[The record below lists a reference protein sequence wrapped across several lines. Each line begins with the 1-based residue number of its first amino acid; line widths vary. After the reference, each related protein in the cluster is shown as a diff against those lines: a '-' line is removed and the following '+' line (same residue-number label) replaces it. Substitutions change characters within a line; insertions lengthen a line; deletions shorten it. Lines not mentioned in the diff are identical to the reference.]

1 MAAQGVLAQGLV
13 YLSAAVIAVP
23 LFKRLGLGSVLGYL
37 CAGAVIGPWG
47 LALVQDPEA
56 ILHFAEFGVV
66 LLLFLVGLELNAQRL
81 WQLRVPILGM
91 GSAQVIATIAVV
103 AVLAISFGTDWRFAW
118 VAGMGFAMSSTAI
131 ALQTLAEKNLL
142 AIPGGQAGFSV
153 LLFQDIAVIPLM
165 LVLGLLSAGGESSSV
180 DWQRIGTAIGLIL
193 GIILAGRYALRH
205 VLRYVASTGSRE
217 IFIAFSL
224 LLVIGTALLMQSV
237 GLSMALGTF
246 LAGVILGE
254 SEYRHELE
262 MDIEPFKGLLLGLFF
277 IAVGMSVDMGLFAT
291 RPLAVLGL
299 ACGVVAL
306 KILLLIVLA
315 RAFKLS
321 SQDGWLFAL
330 VLSQVGEFAF
340 VLFGVAL
347 SEQVISREQ
356 ANLLNAAVAA
366 SMMTTP
372 LLMLLHEH
380 LLSPRLNRTQPR
392 AADTIGD
399 KHPVIVAGFGRVGQV
414 VTRVL
419 TARGFKV
426 TIIEHD
432 PNQIER
438 VRRFGWKAYYG
449 DVTRLDLLESAGAAT
464 ARLIVLAIDDAEQAL
479 CAARL
484 IQEHFPSVR
493 LVVRAQSRTDAYEWV
508 ELGIPFVRETF
519 GSAMAL
525 AEQALVSMG
534 VPAYSAKRAAQ
545 QFQRHDEALILALTS
560 QRHDQKTLIS
570 VSTQARSDL
579 EQLLQTEGGSRVTD
593 KDAGWH

>member
-23 LFKRLGLGSVLGYL
+23 VFKRLGLGSVLGYL

-91 GSAQVIATIAVV
+91 GSAQVVV
-103 AVLAISFGTDWRFAW
+103 TAAMVAALAISFAADWRFAL

-142 AIPGGQAGFSV
+142 ATPGGQAGFSV

-165 LVLGLLSAGGESSSV
+165 LVLGLLSAGGEAGSMN
-180 DWQRIGTAIGLIL
+180 WYRIGTAVGLIL
-193 GIILAGRYALRH
+193 GIILAGRYLLRH

-277 IAVGMSVDMGLFAT
+277 IAVGMSVDMGLFASS
-291 RPLAVLGL
+291 PLAVLGL
-299 ACGVVAL
+299 ASGVVTL
-306 KILLLIVLA
+306 KVVLLIALA

-321 SQDGWLFAL
+321 SQDGWLFGL

-347 SEQVISREQ
+347 AEQVISKEQ

-380 LLSPRLNRTQPR
+380 VLSPRLNRRQPR
-392 AADTIGD
+392 TAEAIED

-449 DVTRLDLLESAGAAT
+449 DGTRLDLLESAGSAT
-464 ARLIVLAIDDAEQAL
+464 AQLIVLAIDDADQAL
-479 CAARL
+479 RAARL
-484 IQEHFPSVR
+484 IRKHFPSAR
-493 LVVRAQSRTDAYEWV
+493 LVGRAQSRTDAYEWV

-519 GSAMAL
+519 GSALTL
-525 AEQALVSMG
+525 AERALVAMG

-545 QFQRHDEALILALTS
+545 QFQRHDEALIQSLAS

-579 EQLLQTEGGSRVTD
+579 EQLLQTEGGSHVTD